1 VAGSDKEW
9 RQDESMKYR
18 RKRYIVDRR
27 LQFRLL
33 MYNGVYFLIITVAIW
48 AGLFLPL
55 ALDLSNP
62 DLNISQQG
70 EVAGKILYL
79 HSRLGPIL
87 LIVFL
92 ILAIHSVLISHR
104 IAGPLYRFKA
114 TFNQVAQGDL
124 SKVVAI
130 RKGDLLVNEQTK
142 IEEMIGT
149 LISMLKNIKKE
160 HAAMEKA
167 LQSLLNS
174 QGNFSENLSKEA
186 IAQLEGCHLR
196 MKKEL
201 EYFKLSDM
209 DLFEIGEIRMGQTD
223 EPLK

>member
-1 VAGSDKEW
+1 
-9 RQDESMKYR
+9 MKYR
-18 RKRYIVDRR
+18 RRRYIVDKR

-33 MYNGVYFLIITVAIW
+33 VYNGFYFLVITAAIW

-62 DLNISQQG
+62 NLSIAEQG

-87 LIVFL
+87 LIVFV
-92 ILAIHSVLISHR
+92 ILGIHSVLVSHR

-124 SKVVAI
+124 SKVVSI

-149 LISMLKNIKKE
+149 LSSRLKNIKKE
-160 HAAMEKA
+160 QAAMEQA
-167 LQSLLNS
+167 LQSLLKS
-174 QGNFSENLSKEA
+174 QDNLSENMAKEA

-196 MKKEL
+196 LKKEL
-201 EYFKLSDM
+201 EYFKLSDV
-209 DLFEIGEIRMGQTD
+209 DLFDIGEGKMVQTD
-223 EPLK
+223 ASLNAPLK

>member
-1 VAGSDKEW
+1 MS
-9 RQDESMKYR
+9 YR
-18 RKRYIVDRR
+18 RKRYIVDRK

-33 MYNGVYFLIITVAIW
+33 IYNGVYFLIITMAIW

-62 DLNISQQG
+62 NLSISEQG

-92 ILAIHSVLISHR
+92 ILSIHSVIVSHR

-124 SKVVAI
+124 SRVVAI

-142 IEEMIGT
+142 IEEMIGA
-149 LISMLKNIKKE
+149 LSSRLKNIKKE
-160 HAAMEKA
+160 HAAMEQA
-167 LQSLLNS
+167 LQSLIKS
-174 QGNFSENLSKEA
+174 QVNVSDNISKEA

-196 MKKEL
+196 LKKEL
-201 EYFKLSDM
+201 EYFRLSDM
-209 DLFEIGEIRMGQTD
+209 DLFEIGEGKTVQ
-223 EPLK
+223 PNAQPK

>member
-1 VAGSDKEW
+1 MS
-9 RQDESMKYR
+9 YR
-18 RKRYIVDRR
+18 RKRYIVDRK

-33 MYNGVYFLIITVAIW
+33 IYNGVYFLIITMAIW

-62 DLNISQQG
+62 NLSISEQG

-92 ILAIHSVLISHR
+92 ILGIHSVLVSHK

-114 TFNQVAQGDL
+114 TFSQVAQGDL
-124 SKVVAI
+124 SRMVPI
-130 RKGDLLVNEQTK
+130 RKGDLLGNEWTRIQ
-142 IEEMIGT
+142 EMIGA
-149 LISMLKNIKKE
+149 LSSRLKNIKKE
-160 HAAMEKA
+160 HAAMEQA
-167 LQSLLNS
+167 LQSLLKS
-174 QGNFSENLSKEA
+174 QGNVSEDIAKEA
-186 IAQLEGCHLR
+186 FAQLEGCHLR
-196 MKKEL
+196 LKKEL

-209 DLFEIGEIRMGQTD
+209 DLFEIGEEKTVKTYA
-223 EPLK
+223 PLK

>member
-1 VAGSDKEW
+1 
-9 RQDESMKYR
+9 MKYR
-18 RKRYIVDRR
+18 RRRYIVDKR
-27 LQFRLL
+27 LQIRLL
-33 MYNGVYFLIITVAIW
+33 VYNGMYFLIITAAIW

-62 DLNISQQG
+62 NLSISEQG

-87 LIVFL
+87 LIVFV

-130 RKGDLLVNEQTK
+130 RKGDLLVNEQNK

-149 LISMLKNIKKE
+149 LSSRLKNVKRE
-160 HAAMEKA
+160 HAAMEQA
-167 LQSLLNS
+167 LQSLIRS
-174 QGNFSENLSKEA
+174 QGNVSENTAKEA

-196 MKKEL
+196 LKKEL

-209 DLFEIGEIRMGQTD
+209 DLFDIGEGKMVQTD
-223 EPLK
+223 AKPLK

>member
-1 VAGSDKEW
+1 
-9 RQDESMKYR
+9 MKFR
-18 RKRYIVDRR
+18 RKRYIVDKR

-33 MYNGVYFLIITVAIW
+33 IYNGMYFLIITAAIW

-62 DLNISQQG
+62 ALSVSEQG

-79 HSRLGPIL
+79 HSRLGPVL
-87 LIVFL
+87 LIVFV
-92 ILAIHSVLISHR
+92 ILGIHSVLVSHR

-130 RKGDLLVNEQTK
+130 RKGDLLVNEQNK

-149 LISMLKNIKKE
+149 LSSRLKNVKRE
-160 HAAMEKA
+160 HAAMEQA
-167 LQSLLNS
+167 LQSLIRS
-174 QGNFSENLSKEA
+174 QGNVSENLSKEA

-196 MKKEL
+196 LKKEL

-209 DLFEIGEIRMGQTD
+209 DLFDIGEGKMVQTD
-223 EPLK
+223 ASLNEPLK

>member
-1 VAGSDKEW
+1 
-9 RQDESMKYR
+9 MKYR
-18 RKRYIVDRR
+18 RKRYIIDKR
-27 LQFRLL
+27 LQLRLL
-33 MYNGVYFLIITVAIW
+33 IYNGAYFLIITMAIW

-62 DLNISQQG
+62 SLNISEQG

-79 HSRLGPIL
+79 HSRLGPVL
-87 LIVFL
+87 LVIFL
-92 ILAIHSVLISHR
+92 ILCTHSVLVSHR

-130 RKGDLLVNEQTK
+130 RKGDLLVNEQIK

-149 LISMLKNIKKE
+149 LSSRLKNIKKE
-160 HAAMEKA
+160 HAVMEQA
-167 LQSLLNS
+167 LQSLLKS
-174 QGNFSENLSKEA
+174 QGNVSENIAKEA

-196 MKKEL
+196 LKKEL

-209 DLFEIGEIRMGQTD
+209 DLFEIGEIKMVQTD

>member
-1 VAGSDKEW
+1 
-9 RQDESMKYR
+9 MKYR
-18 RKRYIVDRR
+18 RRRYIVDKR

-33 MYNGVYFLIITVAIW
+33 VYNGFYFLVITAAIW

-62 DLNISQQG
+62 NLSVAEQG

-87 LIVFL
+87 LIVFV
-92 ILAIHSVLISHR
+92 ILGIHSVLVSHR

-124 SKVVAI
+124 SKVVSI
-130 RKGDLLVNEQTK
+130 RKGDLLVNEQNK

-149 LISMLKNIKKE
+149 LSSRLKNVKRE
-160 HAAMEKA
+160 HAAMEQA
-167 LQSLLNS
+167 IQSLIRS
-174 QGNFSENLSKEA
+174 QGNVSENTAKEA

-196 MKKEL
+196 LKKEL

-209 DLFEIGEIRMGQTD
+209 DLFDIGEGKMVQTD
-223 EPLK
+223 ASLNEPLK

>member
-1 VAGSDKEW
+1 
-9 RQDESMKYR
+9 MKYR
-18 RKRYIVDRR
+18 RRRYIVDKR

-33 MYNGVYFLIITVAIW
+33 VYNGFYFLVITAAIW

-62 DLNISQQG
+62 NLSVAEQG

-87 LIVFL
+87 LIVFV
-92 ILAIHSVLISHR
+92 ILGIHSVLVSHR

-124 SKVVAI
+124 SKVVSI

-149 LISMLKNIKKE
+149 LSSRLKNIKKE
-160 HAAMEKA
+160 QAAMEQA
-167 LQSLLNS
+167 LQSLLKS
-174 QGNFSENLSKEA
+174 QGNLSENMAKEA

-196 MKKEL
+196 LKKEL
-201 EYFKLSDM
+201 EYFKLSDV
-209 DLFEIGEIRMGQTD
+209 DLFDIGEGKMVQTD
-223 EPLK
+223 ASLNAPLK

>member
-1 VAGSDKEW
+1 
-9 RQDESMKYR
+9 MKYR
-18 RKRYIVDRR
+18 RRRYIVDKK

-33 MYNGVYFLIITVAIW
+33 VYNGFYFLIITAAIW

-62 DLNISQQG
+62 NLSIAEQG

-87 LIVFL
+87 LIVFV
-92 ILAIHSVLISHR
+92 ILGIHSVLVSHR

-149 LISMLKNIKKE
+149 LSSRLKNIKKE
-160 HAAMEKA
+160 HAAMEQA
-167 LQSLLNS
+167 LQSLLKS
-174 QGNFSENLSKEA
+174 QGNLPENMAKEA
-186 IAQLEGCHLR
+186 IAQLEECHLR
-196 MKKEL
+196 LKKEL

-209 DLFEIGEIRMGQTD
+209 DLFDIGEGKMVQTD
-223 EPLK
+223 ASLNALVK

>member
-1 VAGSDKEW
+1 
-9 RQDESMKYR
+9 MKYR
-18 RKRYIVDRR
+18 RRRYIVDKR

-33 MYNGVYFLIITVAIW
+33 MYNGMYFLIITAAIW

-55 ALDLSNP
+55 VLDLSNP
-62 DLNISQQG
+62 SLSISEQG

-79 HSRLGPIL
+79 HSRLGPVL
-87 LIVFL
+87 LVVFL
-92 ILAIHSVLISHR
+92 ILGLHSVLVSHR

-124 SKVVAI
+124 SRVISI

-149 LISMLKNIKKE
+149 LSSRLKNVKRE
-160 HAAMEKA
+160 HAAMEQA
-167 LQSLLNS
+167 LQNLISG
-174 QGNFSENLSKEA
+174 QGKASENLSKEA
-186 IAQLEGCHLR
+186 VAQLEECRLR
-196 MKKEL
+196 LKKEL

-209 DLFEIGEIRMGQTD
+209 DIFEIGEGKVVQTD
-223 EPLK
+223 APPKK

>member
-1 VAGSDKEW
+1 
-9 RQDESMKYR
+9 MKYR
-18 RKRYIVDRR
+18 RKRYLVDKR

-33 MYNGVYFLIITVAIW
+33 VYNGFYFLIITAAIW

-62 DLNISQQG
+62 NLSISEQG

-79 HSRLGPIL
+79 HSRLGPVL

-92 ILAIHSVLISHR
+92 ILSIHSVLVSHR

-130 RKGDLLVNEQTK
+130 RKGDLLVNEQAK
-142 IEEMIGT
+142 IEETIGT
-149 LISMLKNIKKE
+149 ISSRLKNIKKE
-160 HAAMEKA
+160 HAAMEQA
-167 LQSLLNS
+167 LQSLIR
-174 QGNFSENLSKEA
+174 QGTF
-186 IAQLEGCHLR
+186 
-196 MKKEL
+196 
-201 EYFKLSDM
+201 
-209 DLFEIGEIRMGQTD
+209 
-223 EPLK
+223 

>member
-1 VAGSDKEW
+1 
-9 RQDESMKYR
+9 MKYR
-18 RKRYIVDRR
+18 RKRYIVDKR

-33 MYNGVYFLIITVAIW
+33 IYNGVYFLIITMAIW

-62 DLNISQQG
+62 DLSISEQG

-114 TFNQVAQGDL
+114 IFNQVAQGDL

-142 IEEMIGT
+142 IEEMIRT
-149 LISMLKNIKKE
+149 LSSRLKNVKRE
-160 HAAMEKA
+160 HAAMEQA
-167 LQSLLNS
+167 LQSLIRS
-174 QGNFSENLSKEA
+174 QGNVSENLSKEA

-196 MKKEL
+196 LKKEL
-201 EYFKLSDM
+201 EYFRLSDM
-209 DLFEIGEIRMGQTD
+209 DLFEIGKEKTAQTNAQ
-223 EPLK
+223 PK

>member
-1 VAGSDKEW
+1 
-9 RQDESMKYR
+9 MKYR
-18 RKRYIVDRR
+18 RKRYIVDRK

-33 MYNGVYFLIITVAIW
+33 IYNGIYFLVITMAIW

-62 DLNISQQG
+62 TLSISEQG

-92 ILAIHSVLISHR
+92 ILSIHSVLVSHR

-124 SKVVAI
+124 SRVVAI

-142 IEEMIGT
+142 IEEMIGA
-149 LISMLKNIKKE
+149 LSSRLKNIKKE
-160 HAAMEKA
+160 HAAMEQA
-167 LQSLLNS
+167 LQSLIKS
-174 QGNFSENLSKEA
+174 QGNVSENLSKEA

-196 MKKEL
+196 LKKEL
-201 EYFKLSDM
+201 EYFRLSDM
-209 DLFEIGEIRMGQTD
+209 NLFEIGEGKTVQTNAQ
-223 EPLK
+223 PK

>member
-1 VAGSDKEW
+1 
-9 RQDESMKYR
+9 MKYR
-18 RKRYIVDRR
+18 RRRYIVDKR

-33 MYNGVYFLIITVAIW
+33 VYNGFYFLVITAAIW

-62 DLNISQQG
+62 NLSIAEQG

-87 LIVFL
+87 LIVFV
-92 ILAIHSVLISHR
+92 ILGIHSVLVSHR

-124 SKVVAI
+124 SKVVSI

-149 LISMLKNIKKE
+149 LSSRLKNIKKE
-160 HAAMEKA
+160 QAAMEQA
-167 LQSLLNS
+167 LQSLLKS
-174 QGNFSENLSKEA
+174 QGNLSENMAKEA

-196 MKKEL
+196 LKKEL
-201 EYFKLSDM
+201 EYFKLSDV
-209 DLFEIGEIRMGQTD
+209 DLFDIGEGKMVQTD
-223 EPLK
+223 APLK